1 MTRFIFSFLLVLTL
15 AFAAFADTIRLK
27 NGSMIKGRITG
38 FAAGKFT
45 ITIGEGARQRTLTF
59 SADEI
64 ESIEFDAQPAIAS
77 NSRPQREDVRVIPT
91 GTANRPAQNSRVVT
105 TDNVP
110 ASRPPVQQR
119 PTAQQPPAAL
129 PQQRPAASSPSPSN
143 ITKPVELTVS
153 VLADNTAN
161 GWTNSGW
168 IVKKGQ
174 RIKISG
180 DGEVSIGNGRTTSPG
195 GLYDL
200 DDANKLMQ
208 AVPTG
213 ALIAVIGDD
222 NNDFI
227 YVGREREFVA
237 ARDGALFLGLNEGN
251 LNDNTGAFTVK
262 IEILPG
268 D

>member
-1 MTRFIFSFLLVLTL
+1 MTRFIFAFVLILTL

-77 NSRPQREDVRVIPT
+77 NTRPADQDVRVIPT
-91 GTANRPAQNSRVVT
+91 TTSRPPSNSRVVT
-105 TDNVP
+105 TEGVGT
-110 ASRPPVQQR
+110 SRPPVQQ
-119 PTAQQPPAAL
+119 QQPPPAST
-129 PQQRPAASSPSPSN
+129 PQQRPAAKTSSAPK

-153 VLADNTAN
+153 VLSDNTSN

-174 RIKISG
+174 RIRISG
-180 DGEVSIGNGRTTSPG
+180 EGEISLGKGRTTNPG

-200 DDANKLMQ
+200 DDADKLMQ
-208 AVPTG
+208 PVPTG

-237 ARDGALFLGLNEGN
+237 VRDGALFLGVNEGN

-268 D
+268 NE